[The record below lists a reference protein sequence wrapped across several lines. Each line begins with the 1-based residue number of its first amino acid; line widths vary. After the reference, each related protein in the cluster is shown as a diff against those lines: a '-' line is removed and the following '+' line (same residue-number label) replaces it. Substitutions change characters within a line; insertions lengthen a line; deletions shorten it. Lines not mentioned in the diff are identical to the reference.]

1 MLLWVLSPPFLGK
14 KLVVEV
20 NPPQAP
26 SAFLQLRLDLPALMS
41 YSAVAE
47 STLHNTWSEVL
58 NMWDSTMAMDG
69 TSKTAGLWM
78 LIPPNMIGLDPSPHW
93 YMGLSENGN
102 HTL

>member
-1 MLLWVLSPPFLGK
+1 MLQLG
-14 KLVVEV
+14 EFT
-20 NPPQAP
+20 PEAP

-58 NMWDSTMAMDG
+58 NMWDSTMGALMA
-69 TSKTAGLWM
+69 TSKTADLWIV
-78 LIPPNMIGLDPSPHW
+78 IPPKMIIGLDPSPHW

>member
-1 MLLWVLSPPFLGK
+1 MLWWVLSPPFLGQNH
-14 KLVVEV
+14 VVEV

-58 NMWDSTMAMDG
+58 NMWDSTMAMVG
-69 TSKTAGLWM
+69 HNPVPGWLQVKQLFYGWLFPQT
-78 LIPPNMIGLDPSPHW
+78 
-93 YMGLSENGN
+93 
-102 HTL
+102 